1 MATDLIL
8 KKRSS
13 VVHSDDRCE
22 VVRHQSANVA
32 GAFIQKGPFVARV
45 PVHGGGLAHRYMNI
59 RIIRPFPNT
68 VGHGSPFPG

>member
-1 MATDLIL
+1 MDTNLVL
-8 KKRSS
+8 KKRSA
-13 VVHSDDRCE
+13 VVHSDDRGE
-22 VVRHQSANVA
+22 GVRHDSANVA

-59 RIIRPFPNT
+59 RIIRPSPNS